1 MMKVSEVPQD
11 KGYLI
16 EGRISDLNYA
26 IDNDGRYTS
35 RQSRGWKPKNEAI
48 KFAWDQVYEH
58 AGKLRQQILD
68 GILSPIA
75 LYMELNLMDISIL
88 AGYTGISKRKV
99 RKHLRMKEFLKLPKE
114 MIDRYAEALNITAE
128 DLVNIGKIREFKY
141 ED

>member
-1 MMKVSEVPQD
+1 MKVNEVPQD

-26 IDNDGRYTS
+26 IDSDGRYTC

-48 KFAWDQVYEH
+48 KLAWDQVYLH
-58 AGKLRQQILD
+58 AGELQRQILE
-68 GILSPIA
+68 GVLSPIA
-75 LYMELNLMDISIL
+75 LYMELNLMDVSIL
-88 AGYTGISKRKV
+88 ADYTGIPKRKV

-114 MIDRYAEALNITAE
+114 MIGRYAEALNVTAG
-128 DLVNIGKIREFKY
+128 DLVNIEKIRELRY